1 MEEPFF
7 RSKQRTG
14 HHVRVRSDPS
24 EQRARTI
31 RESAAFDSVAH
42 TLSVPRRDSSR
53 RPTSQLR
60 AYGIN
65 RPGGAGPQTCR
76 VGTLTDTGPPP
87 AHPVFPFGARPARR
101 DRAGTETGTASVNTM
116 GSGHLS
122 GPALHNGWQHSINAG
137 PRRQPRLVVPG
148 LSFRRSAPAVER
160 SLRWG
165 KKSAVPTADFPSFRP
180 SPAQLPPFARQRFSC
195 ARTALRHGF
204 GTENRASRTLLTTPA
219 KRRHRLF
226 TFFLLAASTTYVRG
240 PLLTHNPSPILVR
253 GPESGISEG

>member
-87 AHPVFPFGARPARR
+87 HTRSFLSALGPPVATERGPKPGQPQLTPWAAGIFPGLHYTTAGNIPLTLARGVSPGWSCPVFPFGARLLRSSGACGGAKNPPCQRPIFPLSALRLHSFHHSL
-101 DRAGTETGTASVNTM
+101 GSVF
-116 GSGHLS
+116 L
-122 GPALHNGWQHSINAG
+122 ALGLRYDMVLAPKIG
-137 PRRQPRLVVPG
+137 PRG
-148 LSFRRSAPAVER
+148 
-160 SLRWG
+160 
-165 KKSAVPTADFPSFRP
+165 
-180 SPAQLPPFARQRFSC
+180 PF
-195 ARTALRHGF
+195 
-204 GTENRASRTLLTTPA
+204 
-219 KRRHRLF
+219 
-226 TFFLLAASTTYVRG
+226 
-240 PLLTHNPSPILVR
+240 
-253 GPESGISEG
+253 